1 MTALTAAARMEW
13 IKLRSTWST
22 TWIFLIFAVSMIG
35 LAVLGLGFQNPTGLT
50 PAERATF
57 DPTQASFQGLLIGV
71 PAVGILGVLAITGE
85 FSSGLIRT
93 TLAVV
98 PGRPRMLAAKVMVLA
113 AVTLAVGEVL
123 AFGSFF
129 AGKAAISAFASFKP
143 HASLGQPGVARAVL
157 MGGAIPCLFA
167 LIGLGLGALVRHAAA
182 AVSLVFGVM
191 FVLPLL
197 AYILDPHGPVIQYTP
212 LDIAQNSLVAVK
224 PVAGAIGA
232 WTSLL
237 VMCLYVAAAVVAGGW
252 ALTRRDA

>member
-13 IKLRSTWST
+13 IKLRSTWSA
-22 TWIFLIFAVSMIG
+22 TWIFLIFVVGMIG
-35 LAVLGLGFQNPTGLT
+35 LAVLGLGFQNATGLT
-50 PAERATF
+50 PAERAAF
-57 DPTQASFQGLLIGV
+57 DPTQASFQGLLIGA

-98 PGRPRMLAAKVMVLA
+98 PGRPKVFAAKVMVLA

-129 AGKAAISAFASFKP
+129 AGEAAISAFASFKP

-182 AVSLVFGVM
+182 AVSLVFGVL

-197 AYILDPHGPVIQYTP
+197 GFIFPHHAAIAPYTP
-212 LDIAQNSLVAVK
+212 FEIAQNSMVAVK
-224 PVAGAIGA
+224 PVAAPSGRGRAC
-232 WTSLL
+232 W
-237 VMCLYVAAAVVAGGW
+237 
-252 ALTRRDA
+252 